1 MVNIFIE
8 AKDRKTPEAE
18 FLTAI
23 LDQMGVPSDLYSIKP
38 TDGYLN
44 LMDSEKAAANIN
56 AMRVNTDVGEKNL
69 VVFDADSDKNN
80 GGYEKRSEHLLRKR
94 HELGLD
100 FELFLWPDNRSDGEV
115 EVLMES
121 TARRDLYPE
130 FFDCFGKYEC
140 CISRR
145 KDDNGKQFYSTPN
158 RKGKL
163 HTYFTSL
170 PISKTKKD
178 KVGSGAWQWNNP
190 EIWNL
195 DSDSLIP
202 IKEFLKKHLL

>member
-8 AKDRKTPEAE
+8 AKKKDTPEAE

-23 LDQMGVPSDLYSIKP
+23 LDQMGVPSDVYSIKP

-69 VVFDADSDKNN
+69 VVFDADCDKNN
-80 GGYEKRSEHLLRKR
+80 GGYEVRCKHLLKKKV
-94 HELGLD
+94 ELGLD
-100 FELFLWPDNRSDGEV
+100 FELFLWPDNISDGDV

-121 TARRDLYPE
+121 IARKDLYPE
-130 FFDCFGKYEC
+130 FFDCFCKYEC

-145 KDDNGKQFYSTPN
+145 KDDDGNPFYSIPN

-163 HTYFTSL
+163 HTYFSSL
-170 PISKTKKD
+170 PISKTKKN
-178 KVGSGAWQWNNP
+178 KVGRGAWQWSDP

-202 IKEFLKKHLL
+202 IKEFLKNHLL

>member
-69 VVFDADSDKNN
+69 VVFDADCDKNN

-121 TARRDLYPE
+121 TARKDLYPE

-140 CISRR
+140 CISR
-145 KDDNGKQFYSTPN
+145 
-158 RKGKL
+158 
-163 HTYFTSL
+163 
-170 PISKTKKD
+170 
-178 KVGSGAWQWNNP
+178 
-190 EIWNL
+190 
-195 DSDSLIP
+195 
-202 IKEFLKKHLL
+202 

>member
-8 AKDRKTPEAE
+8 AKDRRTPEAE

-23 LDQMGVPSDLYSIKP
+23 LDRMGIPVDAYSLKP
-38 TDGYLN
+38 TNGYTN
-44 LMDSEKAAANIN
+44 LMDSDNAANIN

-69 VVFDADSDKNN
+69 VVFDADSGNNN
-80 GGYEKRSEHLLRKR
+80 GGLEKRRDQLLKKKE
-94 HELGLD
+94 ELGLE
-100 FELFLWPDNRSDGEV
+100 FELFLWPDNSSDGDV
-115 EVLMES
+115 EILMES
-121 TARRDLYPE
+121 IARKDLYPE
-130 FFDCFGKYEC
+130 FFGCFGKYEC

-145 KDDNGKQFYSTPN
+145 KDNDGKQFYSTPN

-170 PISKTKKD
+170 PISKMKKD
-178 KVGSGAWQWNNP
+178 KVGSGAWQWSNP

-195 DSDSLIP
+195 DSDSLTP

>member
-8 AKDRKTPEAE
+8 AKNTKTPEAE

-23 LDQMGVPSDLYSIKP
+23 LNRLGIPAEAYSLKP
-38 TDGYLN
+38 TNGYIN
-44 LMDSEKAAANIN
+44 LMDSDKASNIN
-56 AMRVNTDVGEKNL
+56 AMRVNTDAGEKNL
-69 VVFDADSDKNN
+69 VVFDADSGNNN
-80 GGYEKRSEHLLRKR
+80 GGYDVCCKHLLKKKD
-94 HELGLD
+94 ELGLD
-100 FELFLWPDNRSDGEV
+100 FELFLWPDNISDGDV

-121 TARRDLYPE
+121 TARKDLYPE

-195 DSDSLIP
+195 NSDSLIP
-202 IKEFLKKHLL
+202 IKKFLKKHLL

>member
-1 MVNIFIE
+1 MMNIFIE
-8 AKDRKTPEAE
+8 AKDTKTPEAE
-18 FLTAI
+18 FLRAI
-23 LDQMGVPSDLYSIKP
+23 LNRLDIPVEAYSLKP
-38 TDGYLN
+38 TNGYTN
-44 LMDSEKAAANIN
+44 LMDSDNAANIN

-69 VVFDADSDKNN
+69 VVFDADSVNNN
-80 GGYEKRSEHLLRKR
+80 GGLEKRRDQLLQKKE
-94 HELGLD
+94 ELGLE
-100 FELFLWPDNRSDGEV
+100 FELFLWPDNSNDGDV
-115 EVLMES
+115 EILMES
-121 TARRDLYPE
+121 IARKDFYPE

-145 KDDNGKQFYSTPN
+145 KDDDGKQFYSTPN

-178 KVGSGAWQWNNP
+178 KVGSGLWQWNNP
-190 EIWNL
+190 EIWDL
-195 DSDSLIP
+195 DSDSLTP

>member
-8 AKDRKTPEAE
+8 AKDRKTSEAE

-23 LDQMGVPSDLYSIKP
+23 LNRLGIPADTYSLKP
-38 TDGYLN
+38 TNGYTN
-44 LMDSEKAAANIN
+44 LMDSDKAVNIN
-56 AMRVNTDVGEKNL
+56 AMRVNTDAGEKNL
-69 VVFDADSDKNN
+69 VVFDADSGNNN
-80 GGYEKRSEHLLRKR
+80 GGFEKRRDLLLKKKE
-94 HELGLD
+94 ELGLE
-100 FELFLWPDNRSDGEV
+100 FELFLWPDNGRDGDV

-121 TARRDLYPE
+121 IALKDLYPE
-130 FFDCFGKYEC
+130 FFDCFSKYEC

-163 HTYFTSL
+163 HTYVTSL

-178 KVGSGAWQWNNP
+178 KVGSGDWQWYNP
-190 EIWNL
+190 EIWDL

-202 IKEFLKKHLL
+202 IKEFLKEHLL

>member
-8 AKDRKTPEAE
+8 AKDTKAPEAE
-18 FLTAI
+18 FLRAI
-23 LDQMGVPSDLYSIKP
+23 LNRLDIPVEAYSLKP
-38 TDGYLN
+38 TNGYTN
-44 LMDSEKAAANIN
+44 LMDSDNAANIN

-69 VVFDADSDKNN
+69 VVFDADSVNNN
-80 GGYEKRSEHLLRKR
+80 GGLEKRRDQLLQKKE
-94 HELGLD
+94 ELGLE
-100 FELFLWPDNRSDGEV
+100 FELFLWPDNSNDGDV
-115 EVLMES
+115 EILMES
-121 TARRDLYPE
+121 IARKDFYPE

-145 KDDNGKQFYSTPN
+145 KDDDGKQFYSTPN

-178 KVGSGAWQWNNP
+178 KVGSGLWQWNNP
-190 EIWNL
+190 EIWDL
-195 DSDSLIP
+195 DSDSLTP